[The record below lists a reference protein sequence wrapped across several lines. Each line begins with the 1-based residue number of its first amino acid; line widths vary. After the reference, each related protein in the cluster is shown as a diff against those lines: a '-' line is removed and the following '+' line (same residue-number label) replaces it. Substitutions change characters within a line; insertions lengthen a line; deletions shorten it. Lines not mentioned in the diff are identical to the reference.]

1 MAIGVTRSANYTY
14 VGATG
19 ALNGQNNGTIGT
31 PETDATTLRAARP
44 QLGGSVVLYSVNA
57 QANLAAQ
64 DDAANEAFSAILR
77 VFPSI
82 ICYYAHATSG
92 IIGIV
97 CDGVNAPDAAALE
110 AALDAV
116 GTVNGF
122 NVAACTVSVG
132 TSFVVSPAAS

>member
-19 ALNGQNNGTIGT
+19 SFNGINNGTIGT
-31 PETDATTLRAARP
+31 PGTWALGAEG

-57 QANLAAQ
+57 QASLASQ

-82 ICYYAHATSG
+82 ICFYAHATSG
-92 IIGIV
+92 IINII
-97 CDGVNAPDAAALE
+97 CDGVNAPPAAALE

-122 NVAACTVSVG
+122 DCSACTVAVG
-132 TSFVVSPAAS
+132 TSFVVSPAGA

>member
-31 PETDATTLRAARP
+31 PETDATTLRNARP
-44 QLGGSVVLYSVNA
+44 QLGGSVILYSVNA
-57 QANLAAQ
+57 QASLAAQ

-92 IIGIV
+92 IINII
-97 CDGVNAPDAAALE
+97 CDGVNAPNAATLE
-110 AALDAV
+110 AALDAI

-122 NVAACTVSVG
+122 DCAACTVAVG
-132 TSFVVSPAAS
+132 TSFVVSPAGA